1 MLQKL
6 EMMGKAKTVNYF
18 CIQMGYCKYHIYS
31 KFDTLKLKKSLL
43 EHLATWLADW
53 LIYKKGNI

>member
-18 CIQMGYCKYHIYS
+18 CIQMGDCKYHIYS

-43 EHLATWLADW
+43 EHLAT
-53 LIYKKGNI
+53 